1 MYVFQKYKRGHW
13 KTMEVP
19 TITYI
24 VHTCY
29 FFVQTLYSPGTN
41 NIVTEAAAAAAVSII
56 ILKHFFH
63 SSPTCSIFVCLY
75 YFTERARSSQSEV
88 IPLFDVRQT
97 SGILVSILRCFSN
110 GSNFCTYIHNN
121 IHYTCY
127 QIIRYYCRR
136 FSSNAHIIQ
145 RSSVIPNPLHRA
157 FNITIK
163 PYTRIVLFQ
172 HLNIYMIFIYVSLQ
186 LSCLLVSNERVHW
199 I

>member
-1 MYVFQKYKRGHW
+1 M
-13 KTMEVP
+13 
-19 TITYI
+19 
-24 VHTCY
+24 
-29 FFVQTLYSPGTN
+29 
-41 NIVTEAAAAAAVSII
+41 SII

-63 SSPTCSIFVCLY
+63 SSLTRSIFVCLY

-127 QIIRYYCRR
+127 QIIRYYCHR

-163 PYTRIVLFQ
+163 PYTWIVLFQ
-172 HLNIYMIFIYVSLQ
+172 HLNTWYSSTFSFSYHIYSFLTNACALNIIILCSYYQRHIFYNNICIINLDNPIDNSVVYTFECNNIMTPSAVKHN
-186 LSCLLVSNERVHW
+186 LSP
-199 I
+199 